1 MQVLPPE
8 AFYPI
13 HWRDVAAYTGLD
25 DLPRQVRSWAT
36 LARAVPSSPRRP
48 RSRRTQARMRAR
60 VAADASYAVH
70 LWNRKA
76 AELRICEGSLYHELL
91 TSFVVLPV
99 VSGEQL

>member
-1 MQVLPPE
+1 
-8 AFYPI
+8 
-13 HWRDVAAYTGLD
+13 
-25 DLPRQVRSWAT
+25 
-36 LARAVPSSPRRP
+36 
-48 RSRRTQARMRAR
+48 MRAR